1 MDKKEREMIEKA
13 VELKRTRAD
22 NFIKQYSKLVS
33 ETKAMLCEYQE
44 GLDYWKAK
52 EHELQNGKD

>member
-13 VELKRTRAD
+13 VELQRTRAD
-22 NFIKQYSKLVS
+22 NYIKLYSKLVS
-33 ETKAMLCEYQE
+33 ETKAMLSEYQE

-52 EHELQNGKD
+52 EKELQNGKD